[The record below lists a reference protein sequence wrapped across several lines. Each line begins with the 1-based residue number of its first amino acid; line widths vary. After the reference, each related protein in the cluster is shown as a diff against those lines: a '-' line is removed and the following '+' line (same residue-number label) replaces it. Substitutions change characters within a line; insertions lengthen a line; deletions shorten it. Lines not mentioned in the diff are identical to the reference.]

1 MFSPL
6 LPIVRLLYFLC
17 LILFFDIVFFD
28 LKDFFFDVGYWIS
41 VFVYLL
47 IDVLS
52 YGFGIFGS
60 ILSFWLSVFSIG

>member
-1 MFSPL
+1 MS
-6 LPIVRLLYFLC
+6 YS
-17 LILFFDIVFFD
+17 FFDIVFFD